1 MLKKANLKW
10 LSLVIIAIAVA
21 VIFEAALVVLTN
33 NASTDG
39 FEKVEFSAGDFETV
53 EFSQNDDGSFYT
65 LANNSYFEILD
76 VGGIKAKRIDVA
88 LNTDETDTT
97 TKLLFFTGKSGVVE
111 GTFSVP
117 LVKTD
122 EGYKAESD
130 FTRIDEIRIYPTEI
144 VRSDIDFFGI
154 TVNPGENPIENISPI
169 RTLLWAMSVMALFSI
184 GLIVIRKS
192 YGILW
197 FKVYFIVAAIGGL
210 SAYVA
215 SLMFSSANA
224 LGQSIII
231 FALGGVSACYF
242 VAWLIFEKFKAL
254 ESKVA
259 AVIILVGILMV
270 FANAPLQSPDETS
283 HFQRAYTIS
292 KGDLTFE
299 YDFEFPNS
307 INHLIDIF
315 PAEYINNIKN
325 KEISTVPVDI
335 ARYNQT
341 YQTEYDGRLTKTSVQ
356 LVLPYLPS
364 AALMV
369 VADIF
374 TDNGLVLLYAARIG
388 GLLMFAAAAYYA
400 IRNAERYKNAIVVTC
415 LLPITVYIASSVNY
429 DTLFFSGIIIFFS
442 VVAKSQKKLS
452 DIVIMLIAFGLA
464 IMVKPTYLPL
474 AFFVFAGSKGFTHKS
489 RNINPLFL
497 FVALVASGLAFWQG
511 SLLYADA
518 FNIGIPPSAD
528 LEWVNTSAQI
538 KYILSNPIRYAM
550 VMLVD
555 GYQNGY
561 YLGMHG
567 LFGSLDLQT
576 TLTPLLV
583 PLSVACSVLAISG
596 TEKRN
601 FTQKDS
607 VISGVLFFAQYI
619 ITVTAFYCIW
629 STLGST
635 SILGVQVRYF
645 IPNVFLLC
653 VFLPAIVS
661 RVLKPYIDYKRA
673 ETFVFSISSLTLI
686 IAGVEI
692 LLGYFLM

>member
-10 LSLVIIAIAVA
+10 LSLVIIAVAVA
-21 VIFEAALVVLTN
+21 VIFEAGLVVLTN
-33 NASTDG
+33 NAATDG
-39 FEKVEFSAGDFETV
+39 FERVEISVGDFEAI

-130 FTRIDEIRIYPTEI
+130 FTRIDEIRIYPTEL
-144 VRSDIDFFGI
+144 VRTDIEFSGV
-154 TVNPGENPIENISPI
+154 TVNPTENPIENISAI
-169 RTLLWAMSVMALFSI
+169 RALLWAMTVMALFSI

-197 FKVYFIVAAIGGL
+197 FKVYFIVAAAVGL
-210 SAYVA
+210 ASYLA

-224 LGQSIII
+224 LGQSIVL
-231 FALGGVSACYF
+231 FALVGVSICYF
-242 VAWLIFEKFKAL
+242 VAWLIFEKFKTL

-259 AVIILVGILMV
+259 AVIISVGLLMV
-270 FANAPLQSPDETS
+270 FSNAPLQSPDETS

-292 KGDLTFE
+292 KGDLTFQ

-315 PAEYINNIKN
+315 PAEYVNNIKD

-335 ARYNQT
+335 ARYNET
-341 YQTEYDGRLTKTSVQ
+341 YLTEYDGRLTKTSVQ
-356 LVLPYLPS
+356 LILPYVPS
-364 AALMV
+364 AALMA

-388 GLLMFAAAAYYA
+388 GLLMFAAAAYFS
-400 IRNAERYKNAIVVTC
+400 IKNADRYKNALVITC

-442 VVAKSQKKLS
+442 IVAKNQKKLS
-452 DIVIMLIAFGLA
+452 DILIMLIAFGLA

-474 AFFVFAGSKGFTHKS
+474 ALFVFAGNREFKHK
-489 RNINPLFL
+489 NQTIKPLFL
-497 FVALVASGLAFWQG
+497 LVALVLSGLAFWQG
-511 SLLYADA
+511 SLLYAEA
-518 FNIGIPPSAD
+518 FNIGIPPSAE

-561 YLGMHG
+561 YLGQHG
-567 LFGSLDLQT
+567 LFGSLDLET
-576 TLTPLLV
+576 TLTPLFV
-583 PLSVACSVLAISG
+583 PLSVACSALVISG
-596 TEKRN
+596 TENKN
-601 FTQKDS
+601 FTKKDS
-607 VISGVLFFAQYI
+607 IISGVLFFSQYI

-645 IPNVFLLC
+645 IPNVFLIC
-653 VFLPAIVS
+653 VFLPSIVS
-661 RVLKPYIDYKRA
+661 KVLKPYIDSKRA
-673 ETFVFSISSLTLI
+673 ETFVFSISSLVLI
-686 IAGVEI
+686 IAGAEI